1 MNNIEDRIKKE
12 YQNMKL
18 PETDM
23 AERVKADIRS
33 GKYIGSESRDT
44 GRQYDTIRQGVLR
57 AHPVHFARIAG
68 VAALFA
74 LIITCTSAS
83 IYAAYKDLT
92 IAQVF
97 TLIWGGDIAESIQN
111 TISCDAGIISE
122 KNGFDNLDIKPVK
135 VIGDVRGLYI
145 IFELKSDDE
154 RVCEALDTG
163 RAAFYDY
170 NLEYE
175 ESGSSGS
182 SIYMLDKAED
192 SWYIA
197 LKYLG
202 GNDGGLVSDNDNITI
217 TLDEL
222 YMYDVIED
230 GEPYI
235 ENDSGRK
242 EADRIIAKG
251 SYKAVISYNY
261 ISDNVEYIINDCT
274 YNISALTVMVS
285 VKNEQIYYK
294 MLDNNMTIKLKD
306 GSVVNSEFIYGL
318 EHDGG
323 YTAIYNIDYPV
334 DPAEVRECAEAGLDK
349 KGEENEYEKQKD
361 N

>member
-23 AERVKADIRS
+23 AERVKTRIKS
-33 GKYIGSESRDT
+33 GEYEQGNAYEN
-44 GRQYDTIRQGVLR
+44 GRQRVSYVRPRL
-57 AHPVHFARIAG
+57 VHFVRIAG

-83 IYAAYKDLT
+83 IYAAYKGLT

-97 TLIWGGDIAESIQN
+97 TLIWGGDVSESIQD

-135 VIGDVRGLYI
+135 VIGDVRGLYV

-175 ESGSSGS
+175 DSGSSGS
-182 SIYMLDKAED
+182 SIYILDKSENAC
-192 SWYIA
+192 YIA
-197 LKYLG
+197 LEYLG
-202 GNDGGLVSDNDNITI
+202 GGDGSLVSDNDHITI
-217 TLDEL
+217 TFDDL

-235 ENDSGRK
+235 ENEGEQKD
-242 EADRIIAKG
+242 ADRVIAEG
-251 SYKAVISYNY
+251 SYETVITYNY
-261 ISDNVEYIINDCT
+261 ISDDVEYISNDCT
-274 YNISALTVMVS
+274 CNISALTAMVS
-285 VKNEQIYYK
+285 TENEQTYYK
-294 MLDNNMTIKLKD
+294 MLDNNLTIKLKD
-306 GSVVNSEFIYGL
+306 GNVVKSEFVYGL
-318 EHDGG
+318 ENDGI

-334 DPAEVRECAEAGLDK
+334 DPAEVRECIAGGFDK
-349 KGEENEYEKQKD
+349 KGEVNADENKKGK
-361 N
+361 